1 MAKGHETAG
10 VGFPRV
16 PGDLPQD
23 YPEASPPGP
32 AWTIY
37 HYRER
42 RSYWHFTDPATW
54 DEAIQ
59 RDYDPEGLT
68 VAERQARGQGALTMT
83 GVALPVI
90 ASTD

>member
-1 MAKGHETAG
+1 MAKGHEQDG

-16 PGDLPQD
+16 PGDRPKD

-37 HYRER
+37 HYGER
-42 RSYWHFTDPATW
+42 RSYWHFADPATW

-68 VAERQARGQGALTMT
+68 VAERRARGQR
-83 GVALPVI
+83 VPVVLGGP
-90 ASTD
+90 